1 MPGHGK
7 GRRFDRNLDDAL
19 ACSHMTDIDHQVLRA
34 GSQHATVV
42 TEAQRADRPF
52 QSDDDQL
59 KIKTNTYHLTKESLQ
74 LFTQQKEKKRRSLKS
89 PRECAYAAYFICIP
103 ERDKG
108 VCRPSSKIPS
118 GWVKFD
124 TDAVGRMSLNGV
136 HCR

>member
-74 LFTQQKEKKRRSLKS
+74 LFTQQKEKKEKFKIT
-89 PRECAYAAYFICIP
+89 PRMC
-103 ERDKG
+103 
-108 VCRPSSKIPS
+108 VCSIFHLHPR
-118 GWVKFD
+118 
-124 TDAVGRMSLNGV
+124 ARQGRLPTQ
-136 HCR
+136 